1 MNSLERQGIS
11 APTICT
17 RCFIIQDKNLAI
29 SYGREK
35 AGI

>member
-1 MNSLERQGIS
+1 MKNKIPIAYSM
-11 APTICT
+11 PTICT